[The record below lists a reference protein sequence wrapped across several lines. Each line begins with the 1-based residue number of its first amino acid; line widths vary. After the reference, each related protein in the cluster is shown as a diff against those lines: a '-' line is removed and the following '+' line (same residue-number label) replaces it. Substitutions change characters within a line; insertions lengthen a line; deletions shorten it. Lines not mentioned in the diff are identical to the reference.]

1 MSIWKE
7 GCSKD
12 CHNGWMEVLWS
23 IHQELQ
29 ATKPQVSASSSHARW
44 AVLYACA
51 WLVLPHGQ
59 SCSWH
64 VQIGPRSCGRP
75 GTVPPNKPV
84 MWVGGKCLV
93 KKCHIFSCC
102 YEQNLFWCSIADMK
116 FCVFRPLWRCLG
128 HMMAAVFSTLTHV
141 GTKNLKFSWT
151 LQVGM
156 DIPQFMDL
164 QSKTEKVATGAA
176 VLNGVAASTRHSKT
190 QIPHMT
196 WHSDSVWSCGC
207 DLIGSVCSRFKQ
219 RLSSW
224 NDFMKPF
231 RRS

>member
-7 GCSKD
+7 LYSKD
-12 CHNGWMEVLWS
+12 CNGWMEVLWS

-29 ATKPQVSASSSHARW
+29 ATKLQVSASSSHARW

-64 VQIGPRSCGRP
+64 EQIGQRSCGRP

-116 FCVFRPLWRCLG
+116 FCVFRPHWRCLG
-128 HMMAAVFSTLTHV
+128 HMMAAVISTLTHV
-141 GTKNLKFSWT
+141 GTKDLKFSWT

-164 QSKTEKVATGAA
+164 QSKTEKAATGAA
-176 VLNGVAASTRHSKT
+176 GWTVLQQTLDIVRHEF
-190 QIPHMT
+190 PT
-196 WHSDSVWSCGC
+196 WHDIQIVSEAVDAIS
-207 DLIGSVCSRFKQ
+207 
-219 RLSSW
+219 
-224 NDFMKPF
+224 
-231 RRS
+231 